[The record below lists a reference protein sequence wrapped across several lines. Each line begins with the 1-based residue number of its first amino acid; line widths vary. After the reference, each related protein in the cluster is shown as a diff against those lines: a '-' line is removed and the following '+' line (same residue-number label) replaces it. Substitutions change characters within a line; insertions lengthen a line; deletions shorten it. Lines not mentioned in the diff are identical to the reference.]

1 MLVPCLL
8 SSVTLPHMRRRHFL
22 TLSAAT
28 LGGVLV
34 YSLDRKATL
43 LAGQHK
49 PVRVPL
55 RFFTETEALIV
66 AAAASRIFPS
76 DDSSPGAR
84 EAGVAI
90 FVDRQ
95 LAGPYGRDRFR
106 YTQPPFEDA
115 PRELGYQG
123 SATPRQIYREGLK
136 GLQGFHLLASPAQ
149 DEALRKIETTHFF
162 SLLRQNT
169 IEGMFCDP
177 IHGGNAGMI
186 GWQLVGFPG
195 PRMSNFDELDK
206 YYGKAFRPKPLSLR
220 QTTGAKIRPSED
232 EP

>member
-1 MLVPCLL
+1 MH
-8 SSVTLPHMRRRHFL
+8 SSVKLPNMRRRQFL

-49 PVRVPL
+49 SVRVPL
-55 RFFTETEALIV
+55 RFFTKTEALIV

-76 DDSSPGAR
+76 DKSGPGAR

-90 FVDRQ
+90 FIDRQ
-95 LAGPYGRDRFR
+95 LAGSYGRDRFR

-123 SATPRQIYREGLK
+123 GATPRQIYRDGLK
-136 GLQGFHLLASPAQ
+136 GLAGFHLLAPAAQ
-149 DEALRKIETTHFF
+149 DEALRKIESTLFF

-177 IHGGNAGMI
+177 MHGGNAGMV

-195 PRMSNFDELDK
+195 PRMTNFDEVDK
-206 YYGKAFRPKPLSLR
+206 YYGKAFRPKPMSLR
-220 QTTGAKIRPSED
+220 QTTGAKVRPSED
-232 EP
+232 DP

>member
-1 MLVPCLL
+1 
-8 SSVTLPHMRRRHFL
+8 MRRRHFL

-34 YSLDRKATL
+34 YSLDRKASL
-43 LAGQHK
+43 LAAQHK

-76 DDSSPGAR
+76 DESGPGAR

-90 FVDRQ
+90 FIDRQ

-115 PRELGYQG
+115 SHEFGYQG
-123 SATPRQIYREGLK
+123 SATPRQIYRDGLEGLK
-136 GLQGFHLLASPAQ
+136 GFHLLAPAAQ
-149 DEALRKIETTHFF
+149 DEALRKIESTLFF

-195 PRMSNFDELDK
+195 PRMSNFDEVDK
-206 YYGKAFRPKPLSLR
+206 YYGKAFRPKPMSLR
-220 QTTGAKIRPSED
+220 QTTGANVRPSED
-232 EP
+232 ER